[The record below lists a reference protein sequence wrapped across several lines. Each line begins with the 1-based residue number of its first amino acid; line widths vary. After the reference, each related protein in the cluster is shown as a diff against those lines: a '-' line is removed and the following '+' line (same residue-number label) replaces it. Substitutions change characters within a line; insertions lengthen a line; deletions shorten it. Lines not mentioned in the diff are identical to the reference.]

1 MRCPP
6 KDPVMP
12 ELLLYSTLVLFVVE
26 LCLSDCANAERD
38 GSNAVETAFRSLY
51 ALQVFGQRHY
61 WSMEL
66 GNVVCIGISTVR
78 FRSNAFRCAW
88 EVPLFLGGPAVLCS
102 ILCNTVVEIRL
113 F

>member
-1 MRCPP
+1 M
-6 KDPVMP
+6 
-12 ELLLYSTLVLFVVE
+12 E

-102 ILCNTVVEIRL
+102 ILSNTVVEIRL